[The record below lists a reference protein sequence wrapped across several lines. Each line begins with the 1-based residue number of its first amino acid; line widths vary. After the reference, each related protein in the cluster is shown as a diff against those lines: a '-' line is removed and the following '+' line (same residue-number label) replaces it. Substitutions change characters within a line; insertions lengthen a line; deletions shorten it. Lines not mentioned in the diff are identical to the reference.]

1 MSDSDK
7 FEKLTDI
14 PIEDG
19 PQQTQAGEETEQ
31 DSVSSQ
37 NHKNTGKKTGDKNKQ
52 QLDELPPELS
62 EIKSPEKDNDKKPSE
77 NIDPEMVE
85 ELIMKYARA
94 RKDLQKE
101 KNSKLRLAAD
111 LENHKKRHQKNLK
124 LTYERAR
131 DELLFEFL
139 PVFDH
144 LEMAMAHTNDES
156 SLESLKEGVD
166 MIIAQ
171 FKKTLQNLNIDQIDA
186 LGKQFNPK
194 FHEAMS
200 QEESDEH
207 EAGTVIRQWNKGYK
221 FGDKLIRPARVV
233 VAKGGQQ
240 NQNNQEKQG

>member
-1 MSDSDK
+1 MSDTDK
-7 FEKLTDI
+7 FEEITDI
-14 PIEDG
+14 PIEDSSE
-19 PQQTQAGEETEQ
+19 QTKAGSETEK
-31 DSVSSQ
+31 DSNNLQ
-37 NHKNTGKKTGDKNKQ
+37 NQKNTEEEVEPDNKKETDNLSQESSATKKQEKGKKKT
-52 QLDELPPELS
+52 
-62 EIKSPEKDNDKKPSE
+62 PSE
-77 NIDPEMVE
+77 NIDPERVE

-94 RKDLQKE
+94 KKELQKE

-111 LENHKKRHQKNLK
+111 LENLKKRHQKNLK

-144 LEMAMAHTNDES
+144 LEMAMEHTNEES

-171 FKKTLQNLNIDQIDA
+171 FKKTLENLNIEQIDA

-200 QEESDEH
+200 QEESNEH
-207 EAGTVIRQWNKGYK
+207 EPGTVIRQWNKGYK

-240 NQNNQEKQG
+240 NQNNQDNQE